1 METTI
6 DSRSSFCTFR
16 VGSMKLGVEVHRVQE
31 VIREQVMTRIP
42 GADSVVRGLM
52 NLRGQIVTALDL
64 QKRLQIKDMQ
74 GEPTMNVVVRTSDAP
89 VSLLVHEIG
98 DVLVVDVDAFEPLPE
113 TLQGVSR
120 ELIRGA
126 YKLDGE
132 LLLLLDTDSVLDFA
146 A

>member
-1 METTI
+1 
-6 DSRSSFCTFR
+6 
-16 VGSMKLGVEVHRVQE
+16 MKLGVEVHRVQE
-31 VIREQVMTRIP
+31 VIREQAMTRIP

-64 QKRLQIKDMQ
+64 QRRLDIDEAED
-74 GEPTMNVVVRTSDAP
+74 EPSMNVVVRTSDAP

-98 DVLVVDVDAFEPLPE
+98 DVLVVDADAFEPLPE
-113 TLQGVSR
+113 TLQGISR
-120 ELIRGA
+120 DLIRGA

-132 LLLLLDTDSVLDFA
+132 LLLLLDTESVLEFA